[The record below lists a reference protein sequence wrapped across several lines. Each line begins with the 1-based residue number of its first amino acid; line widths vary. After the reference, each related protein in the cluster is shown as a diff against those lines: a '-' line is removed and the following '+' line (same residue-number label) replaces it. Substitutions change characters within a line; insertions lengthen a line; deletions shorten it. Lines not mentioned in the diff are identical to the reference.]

1 MKRKYRQILQKAV
14 DVFQKTTN
22 LEVEFKGY
30 EYKDTDYPDAIMKI
44 TQNNVENY
52 FDVEVKLIL
61 TKERIGLIA
70 QQFMKFEEKGL
81 LVTRYVTPQNADLLK
96 DMDIPFIDTAGNAY
110 INCPPLYVFIK
121 GNKLKEDPQM
131 KQIQRA
137 FRPAGLQVL
146 FVLLCNPGI
155 EKEPLREIAR
165 IADVALGTVNRVIK
179 ELEKMGYL
187 IDMGRRGRRLVRKD
201 NILKRW
207 ITNYPEQLRPKQI
220 KARFKA
226 PKHDWWKDIDIHEFG
241 ALWGGETAAAIL
253 TRYLKPEVVTIYT
266 LNPIG
271 KLVLKNKLKRHP
283 DGNVEILNIF
293 WNFEND
299 RINRGLVHPILI
311 YADLM
316 ATGDNRNIEVAGK
329 IYDTAI
335 VKYIKED

>member
-1 MKRKYRQILQKAV
+1 MKRKFRQILEKAV
-14 DVFQKTTN
+14 DVFRKTTN
-22 LEVEFKGY
+22 LEVEFQGY
-30 EYKDTDYPDAIMKI
+30 EYKDRGYPDAIMKI

-52 FDVEVKLIL
+52 FDIEVKLIL

-70 QQFMKFEEKGL
+70 QQFMKYEEKGL

-96 DMDIPFIDTAGNAY
+96 DMDIPFLDTAGNAY

-121 GNKLKEDPQM
+121 GNKLKEPPRTEL
-131 KQIQRA
+131 IQRA
-137 FRPAGLQVL
+137 FRPAGLRVL
-146 FVLLCNPGI
+146 FVLLCNPGT
-155 EKEPLREIAR
+155 EREPLREIAR
-165 IADVALGTVNRVIK
+165 AANVALGTVDRVIK
-179 ELEKMGYL
+179 ELEKMNYL
-187 IDMGRRGRRLVRKD
+187 IYMGRRGRRLVKKD
-201 NILKRW
+201 DLLKRW
-207 ITNYPEQLRPKQI
+207 ITNYAEQLRPRQI

-226 PKHDWWKDIDIHEFG
+226 PKHDWWKDIDIQDFG

-253 TRYLKPEVVTIYT
+253 TKYLKPEVVTIYT

-271 KLVLKNKLKRHP
+271 KLVLKNKLKKHP
-283 DGNVEILNIF
+283 NGNVEILNIF

-299 RINRGLVHPILI
+299 KINKGLVHPILI

>member
-1 MKRKYRQILQKAV
+1 MKRKFRQILEKAL
-14 DVFQKTTN
+14 DVFRKTTN
-22 LEVEFKGY
+22 LEAEFQGY
-30 EYKDTDYPDAIMKI
+30 EYQDRGYPDAIMKI
-44 TQNNVENY
+44 TQNNVEYY
-52 FDVEVKLIL
+52 FDIEVKLRL

-70 QQFMKFEEKGL
+70 QQFMKYEEKGL

-96 DMDIPFIDTAGNAY
+96 DMDIPFLDTAGNAY

-121 GNKLKEDPQM
+121 GNRLKEPPRTEL
-131 KQIQRA
+131 IQRA
-137 FRPAGLQVL
+137 FRPAGLRVL
-146 FVLLCNPGI
+146 FVLLCNPGT

-165 IADVALGTVNRVIK
+165 TANVALGTVDRVIK

-187 IDMGRRGRRLVRKD
+187 IDMGRRGRRLVKKD
-201 NILKRW
+201 DLLKRW
-207 ITNYPEQLRPKQI
+207 ITNYAEQLRPRQI
-220 KARFKA
+220 IARFKA
-226 PKHDWWKDIDIHEFG
+226 PEHFWWMDIDIQDFG

-253 TRYLKPEVVTIYT
+253 TKYLKPEVVTIYT

-271 KLVLKNKLKRHP
+271 KLVLKNKLKKHP
-283 DGNVEILNIF
+283 NGNVEILDIF

-299 RINRGLVHPILI
+299 KTNKGLVHPILI

>member
-1 MKRKYRQILQKAV
+1 MRRNFRQILKKAA

-22 LEVEFKGY
+22 LEVEFQGY
-30 EYKDTDYPDAIMKI
+30 QYKDTDYPDAIMKI

-52 FDVEVKLIL
+52 FEVEVKLIL
-61 TKERIGLIA
+61 TKGKIGLIA
-70 QQFMKFEEKGL
+70 QQFMNFEGKGL

-110 INCPPLYVFIK
+110 INCPPLYIFIK
-121 GNKLKEDPQM
+121 GNKLKEDPQT

-155 EKEPLREIAR
+155 EKEPLRKIAR
-165 IADVALGTVNRVIK
+165 AANVALGTVNRVIK

-201 NILKRW
+201 NLLKRW

-220 KARFKA
+220 KARLKA
-226 PKHDWWKDIDIHEFG
+226 LKHDWWKDIDIQDFG

-253 TRYLKPEVVTIYT
+253 TKYLKPELATIYT

-283 DGNVEILNIF
+283 AGNVEILNIF
-293 WNFEND
+293 WNFEHG
-299 RINRGLVHPILI
+299 RINKGLVHPVLI

-316 ATGDNRNIEVAGK
+316 ATGDNRNIEVAGI